1 MSQQSTDQLEK
12 TIQDLNKQGQNTTKT
27 AQVATEVLLYWKEVE
42 RKQSELRQNLSDI
55 VELEREIE
63 ALKVSARVTNHPP
76 GLSDHLI
83 RLASAKGYI
92 LNYLKE
98 HDLGIS
104 LETIIDEC
112 KNPKKWWQFWRSRAA
127 AELVHPSVMV
137 SCKSQDLI

>member
-1 MSQQSTDQLEK
+1 MSPQSTDQLDK
-12 TIQDLNKQGQNTTKT
+12 AIQGLNEQGQKTTKS

-55 VELEREIE
+55 VKLEEEIK
-63 ALKVSARVTNHPP
+63 AFSARATNDPP
-76 GLSDHLI
+76 DLRDHLI

-104 LETIIDEC
+104 LQTIIDEC
-112 KNPKKWWQFWRSRAA
+112 RNPKKWWQFWRSQAA